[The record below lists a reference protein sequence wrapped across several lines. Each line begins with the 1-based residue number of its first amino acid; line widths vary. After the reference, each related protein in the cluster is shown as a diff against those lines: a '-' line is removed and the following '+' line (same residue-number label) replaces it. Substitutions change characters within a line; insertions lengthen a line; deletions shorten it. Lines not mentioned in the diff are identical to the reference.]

1 MDTKRRNLVLGAATA
16 AGFALAT
23 SGCGSRPE
31 YIRTAARIRAKPA
44 SALTAGAGGD
54 AIARE
59 LVRCA
64 TLAPSSHNTQCW
76 KFHVG
81 EGSIDIAPDW
91 SRRCPAVDPDDHHL
105 FVTLGCATENLLQA
119 APVFGLRGDA
129 QFESGAGSALRIAL
143 QPGPVNESP
152 LYQAIFRRQSTR
164 GLYDGHALP
173 NAELALLEAAGR
185 SPGCEVVL
193 LTDAAALE
201 RVLAHVLRGNSA
213 QMDDPAFVAELK
225 HWIRFS
231 DAAALASGDGL
242 FTRASGNPEMPTWVG
257 EHMFDFFFT
266 KRGENDKYAKQL
278 RSSAGVAIFSA
289 AVDEPRG
296 WIEAG
301 RCFERFA
308 LQATALG
315 IRCAMLN
322 QPVEVAAQRPQF
334 ARDFGFARRR
344 VDLVVRFGRGEAL
357 PASLRRPLEAVLA

>member
-1 MDTKRRNLVLGAATA
+1 MDSTRRNVMLGAATA
-16 AGFALAT
+16 AGLSLAAT
-23 SGCGSRPE
+23 GCGSRPE
-31 YIRTAARIRAKPA
+31 YERTAARLRAEPTSVLA
-44 SALTAGAGGD
+44 PGTGGD

-76 KFHVG
+76 KFHAEPDAIDVG
-81 EGSIDIAPDW
+81 PDW

-105 FVTLGCATENLLQA
+105 FVTLGCAAENLLQA
-119 APVFGLRGDA
+119 APAFGLRGVPEF
-129 QFESGAGSALRIAL
+129 QSGAGGALRIAL
-143 QPGPVNESP
+143 APGPTTDSP
-152 LYQAIFRRQSTR
+152 LYHAIFRRQSTR
-164 GLYDGHALP
+164 GLYDGHAIP

-185 SPGCEVVL
+185 SADCEIVL
-193 LTDAAALE
+193 LTDPASME

-242 FTRASGNPEMPTWVG
+242 FTRTTGNPEIPTWIG
-257 EHMFDFFFT
+257 NRMFDFFFT

-278 RSSAGVAIFSA
+278 RSSAGIAIFSA
-289 AVDEPRG
+289 ATDEPRG
-296 WIEAG
+296 WVEAG

-322 QPVEVAAQRPQF
+322 QPVEVGAQRPQF
-334 ARDFGFARRR
+334 ARDFGFAGRRP
-344 VDLVVRFGRGEAL
+344 DLVVRFGRGAAM
-357 PASLRRPLEAVLA
+357 PASLRRPLQAVLV